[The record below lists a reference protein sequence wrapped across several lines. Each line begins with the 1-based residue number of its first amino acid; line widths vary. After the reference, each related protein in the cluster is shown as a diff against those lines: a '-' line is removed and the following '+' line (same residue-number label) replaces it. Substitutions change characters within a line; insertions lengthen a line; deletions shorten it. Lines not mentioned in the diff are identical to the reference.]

1 MNCPSC
7 KKEVVAD
14 RFFCTWC
21 EVLMPNPIAG
31 TKAGLFRRWF
41 ATAID
46 PLLGFLLWLIV
57 VAIVGSIFGSLERG
71 IFGSMGVTIFAVL
84 VVTGVYGGYYLKMLS
99 KGTTP
104 GKWLL
109 GMQVTNK
116 EDGGF
121 PGLGRMMLREI
132 VGKFVSGLFLGVGYF
147 WAIFDKDAQAWHDKI
162 AGTVVVK
169 KGAHASLPSLSETSE
184 LRFVAA
190 AAPVVPSRAAAER
203 FCPNCGGKN
212 PTTSNFCGHC
222 GGRL

>member
-1 MNCPSC
+1 M
-7 KKEVVAD
+7 AD

-21 EVLMPNPIAG
+21 EVLMPNPSAG

-41 ATAID
+41 AAAID
-46 PLLGFLLWLIV
+46 PLLGFLLWLIIVFV
-57 VAIVGSIFGSLERG
+57 VGRILGTLEQG
-71 IFGSMGVTIFAVL
+71 IFGSRGVTIFAIL
-84 VVTGVYGGYYLKMLS
+84 FVTGVYGGYYLKMLS

-132 VGKFVSGLFLGVGYF
+132 VGKFVSGLFLGIGYF
-147 WAIFDKDAQAWHDKI
+147 WAIFDNDSQAWHDKI
-162 AGTVVVK
+162 AGTVVVIK
-169 KGAHASLPSLSETSE
+169 STHAGLISLSEIAEPPFALAT
-184 LRFVAA
+184 
-190 AAPVVPSRAAAER
+190 APVVPSKQATER

-222 GGRL
+222 GSRL